1 MRLID
6 LFNTQSYDQSIK
18 ENYQLLLKQLEAL
31 IEDETNK
38 IANLA
43 NAAALLHQFLAR
55 VNWVGF
61 YLTEDEELVLG
72 PFQGLPAC
80 VRIPFGKGVCGTAA
94 IENKTYRVKDV
105 HQFPGHIACDAASNS
120 EIVIPLV
127 KDDNVIGVL
136 DIDSPEFDRFDEIDE
151 KYLKLFTEILSNYL

>member
-151 KYLKLFTEILSNYL
+151 KYLKLFTEILSNHL